1 MASHSSVLAW
11 RIPWTEEPGGATVR
25 RVAKSP
31 TGLSILG
38 SGSVKDT
45 VKRKTQFLSSRIIL
59 WPVLM
64 IIIIAMSAVTAAL
77 YDLGNLQP
85 SP

>member
-1 MASHSSVLAW
+1 MTLDDGKIGILAFTCVFLHSAFYAFRCL
-11 RIPWTEEPGGATVR
+11 
-25 RVAKSP
+25 
-31 TGLSILG
+31 LNSILG

-45 VKRKTQFLSSRIIL
+45 VKQKTQCLSLRIIL

-64 IIIIAMSAVTAAL
+64 IIIIAMTTVTAAL

>member
-1 MASHSSVLAW
+1 MTLEDGKIGILAFTSVFLHSAFYAFRYL
-11 RIPWTEEPGGATVR
+11 
-25 RVAKSP
+25 
-31 TGLSILG
+31 LNSILG

-64 IIIIAMSAVTAAL
+64 IIIIAMSGVTAAL

>member
-1 MASHSSVLAW
+1 MTLEDGKIGILAFTCVVLHAAFYAF
-11 RIPWTEEPGGATVR
+11 RY
-25 RVAKSP
+25 
-31 TGLSILG
+31 LLNSILG

-45 VKRKTQFLSSRIIL
+45 VKWKTQCLSSRIVL

-64 IIIIAMSAVTAAL
+64 IIIIALTAVTAAL